1 MRLFFAVVVAKITF
15 SADKYLIINKIII
28 TILHGK
34 VLSTA
39 LTRFSKE
46 KSSLIHQNGL
56 QTHKIR
62 QKCWISQQSHL
73 SVTFMSLMLKSRIVD
88 KTTKGCESSNA
99 IVSLSKES
107 VVNLQ

>member
-28 TILHGK
+28 IILHGK
-34 VLSTA
+34 VLSTE
-39 LTRFSKE
+39 LSDPLLKREIVVNSSKRF
-46 KSSLIHQNGL
+46 
-56 QTHKIR
+56 
-62 QKCWISQQSHL
+62 SQQSHL